1 MVVRK
6 RRKKNKLRGMRQ
18 HGAGDKKNRRGAGT
32 RGGRGKAGSHK
43 HKFSKYYTY
52 FGVKRTRK
60 AKQKFS
66 AINLGQIADK
76 LQEWIKGGKVEKN
89 EEGFFLVDG
98 KKLGFVKVLSKGS
111 LKEKILLVNAR
122 ASEKASEKI
131 LSVGGKLSEIG
142 EEE

>member
-52 FGVKRTRK
+52 FGVKITRK
-60 AKQKFS
+60 PKKKMPAL
-66 AINLGQIADK
+66 NLDQISNR
-76 LQEWIKGGKVEKN
+76 LQEWVKEGKAKVED
-89 EEGFFLVDG
+89 GFYVLDG
-98 KKLGFVKVLSKGS
+98 KKLGFGKVLSKGN
-111 LKEKILLVNAR
+111 LKEKLVVVNAKV
-122 ASEKASEKI
+122 SEKASEKI
-131 LSVGGKLSEIG
+131 LQSGGKILEIG
-142 EEE
+142 EEK